1 MSLIMRMARLFCIT
15 LATGS
20 ALLAT
25 AVAQAAQPRDWEMT
39 FQPAAT
45 PSMERMTE
53 FHNLLLV
60 IITLITVFVLVLL
73 LYVMW
78 RFSEKRNPVP
88 SRTTHNTLVEVLWTV
103 VPVII
108 LVGVAVPSFRLLYYL
123 DRIEDADITIK
134 AIGHQWYWSYEYPD
148 NGDIRFDSIM
158 IADSDLKPGQPR
170 LLTTDTAMVVPVGA
184 KVRLLVT
191 ASDVLHAWA
200 MPSFGVKMDAVPGR
214 INETWFQVTRPGTYY
229 GQCSELCGT
238 GHAYM
243 PIMVQAVLQ
252 EDFDRWVA
260 SGGQAAVDAET
271 AERRIAATAS
281 K

>member
-1 MSLIMRMARLFCIT
+1 MSLIMRMVRLFCIT
-15 LATGS
+15 LAAGS
-20 ALLAT
+20 AWLAT
-25 AVAQAAQPRDWEMT
+25 AVVQAAEPRNWEMT

-45 PSMERMTE
+45 PSMERLTE
-53 FHNLLLV
+53 FHNMLLV
-60 IITLITVFVLVLL
+60 IITVITVFVLVLL

-108 LVGVAVPSFRLLYYL
+108 LVGIAVPSFRLLYYL
-123 DRIEDADITIK
+123 DRTEEADITVK
-134 AIGHQWYWSYEYPD
+134 ATGNQWYWSYEYPD
-148 NGDIRFDSIM
+148 NGDIRFDSLLV
-158 IADSDLKPGQPR
+158 ADGDLKPGQPR
-170 LLTTDTAMVVPVGA
+170 LLTTDTAVVVPVGA

-191 ASDVLHAWA
+191 ASDVLHSWA
-200 MPSFGVKMDAVPGR
+200 MPSFGVKIDAVPGR
-214 INETWFQVTRPGTYY
+214 INETWFQVTRPGIYY

-243 PIMVQAVLQ
+243 PIMVQAVPQ
-252 EDFDRWVA
+252 DQFDRWVA
-260 SGGQAAVDAET
+260 SGGQATSSVESAD
-271 AERRIAATAS
+271 RRIAAAAS